1 MLIPAIF
8 AFVRLPNF
16 KDHGRWLTD
25 DRQMLAL
32 LLLRYAL
39 ILVRRAD
46 PDLSAYSRDV
56 LKRAD
61 NVSSEP
67 PTASSV

>member
-1 MLIPAIF
+1 
-8 AFVRLPNF
+8 
-16 KDHGRWLTD
+16 
-25 DRQMLAL
+25 MLAL
-32 LLLRYAL
+32 LLLPYAL